1 MSTDEKISKHL
12 RNIIKNKFGNMK
24 NAAVKLNM
32 NERYLENIVYKI
44 KKGEYPSIK
53 KLKEIA
59 SVCDCEITDFFK
71 VD

>member
-24 NAAVKLNM
+24 NAAVKLSM

-71 VD
+71 LD

>member
-1 MSTDEKISKHL
+1 MNTDEKISKHL

-24 NAAVKLNM
+24 NAAIKLEM

-59 SVCDCEITDFFK
+59 NVCDCEITDFFK

>member
-12 RNIIKNKFGNMK
+12 RTIIKNKFGNMK
-24 NAAVKLNM
+24 NAAVKLKM

-44 KKGEYPSIK
+44 KIGEYPSIK

-59 SVCDCEITDFFK
+59 KVCECEITDFFK

>member
-1 MSTDEKISKHL
+1 MTTDEKVSKHL
-12 RNIIKNKFGNMK
+12 RDLLKNKFGNIK
-24 NAAVKLNM
+24 NAAIKLKM

-44 KKGEYPSIK
+44 KKGEYPSMK

-59 SVCDCEITDFFK
+59 KICECEITDFFK

>member
-1 MSTDEKISKHL
+1 MTVDEKISKNL

-24 NAAVKLNM
+24 NAAIQLEI

-44 KKGEYPSIK
+44 KIGEYPSMK

-59 SVCDCEITDFFK
+59 KVCDCEITDFFK